1 MRETVA
7 WMRKEMEGLSDT
19 LQTTLD
25 EKVQLPEPTD
35 ERLAQMR
42 EIARW
47 PASSDGV
54 VNITVRLGD

>member
-1 MRETVA
+1 
-7 WMRKEMEGLSDT
+7 MRKEMEGLSDT